1 MTQTNPVNQLGEQ
14 GMKNQPNNTTKPEKA
29 YRRTTLMKR
38 LFRGAL
44 PGFVGVLILGLA
56 SVITMVQTNHSTTEY
71 LDASTNAET
80 LSLMEAEIFEIGQHQ
95 NAYARSVLEG
105 KPDDAQAK
113 QLDAAQGTLEQNIQ
127 MIIDTTNSD
136 KVLAVAQGLQKSA
149 ANLREVIAQSTS
161 ELQAS
166 QGQNSETLNTVVPRA
181 ISDMVAQ
188 QDQLTPLLKQEV
200 AQSQKDMNDVRL
212 RGLIFQAIVLVV
224 LVVVAVIIMGK
235 VRRAIT
241 HSVESVETVVKGLA
255 QGDLTRSAVIN
266 SNDEL
271 ADMSR
276 AVNLSNSTLQG
287 AFGSAARTSEA
298 VRSESET
305 VADLTT
311 QTAQA
316 AADSAAQADAVAGAA
331 EQVSINVQTVAAGAE
346 EMGSAI
352 REISSNANE
361 AARVAQ
367 EATEAAAA
375 TTETVEKLGKSSKEI
390 DDVIHTITA
399 IAEQTNLLALNATI
413 EAARA
418 GEAGKGFAVV
428 AGEVKD
434 LAAETAKATDDIT
447 GRIAKIQD
455 DTDSAV
461 TAIRRISEIISQ
473 INDFQTTIAAAVEE
487 QTATT
492 NEMARSVTEAASGSS
507 TIATNIGQFAGAASQ
522 AVEPLNALAAT
533 ASDLQ
538 SKAADLRA
546 ELGKFKYE

>member
-14 GMKNQPNNTTKPEKA
+14 DMKNQPNNTTKSEKT
-29 YRRTTLMKR
+29 YKRTTLLKR

-44 PGFVGVLILGLA
+44 PGYIGLLILGLA
-56 SVITMVQTNHSTTEY
+56 SLITVVQTNHSTTEY

-80 LSLMEAEIFEIGQHQ
+80 LSLMEADIFEIGQHQ
-95 NAYARSVLEG
+95 YAYARSILEG
-105 KPDDAQAK
+105 KPDDAQAQ
-113 QLDAAQGTLEQNIQ
+113 QLEEAQGTLDQNIQ
-127 MIIDTTNSD
+127 TIIDSTNSD
-136 KVLAVAQGLQKSA
+136 KVLAAAQGLQKSA

-166 QGQNSETLNTVVPRA
+166 RGQNSKTLNTVVPQA

-200 AQSQKDMNDVRL
+200 AQSQKDMSDERT
-212 RGLIFQAIVLVV
+212 RGVIFQLIVVVLLVV
-224 LVVVAVIIMGK
+224 LAVIIMGR

-241 HSVESVETVVKGLA
+241 RSVESVEAVVKGLA

-473 INDFQTTIAAAVEE
+473 INDFQTTIAAAVEQ

-507 TIATNIGQFAGAASQ
+507 TIATNIGQFAGAASH

>member
-14 GMKNQPNNTTKPEKA
+14 GMKNQPNNTMKPEKT
-29 YRRTTLMKR
+29 YKRTTLLKR

-44 PGFVGVLILGLA
+44 PGYIGVLILGLA
-56 SVITMVQTNHSTTEY
+56 SLITVVQANQSTTEY
-71 LDASTNAET
+71 LNAATNAET
-80 LSLMEAEIFEIGQHQ
+80 LSLMEADIFEIGQHQ
-95 NAYARSVLEG
+95 YAYARSVLEG
-105 KPDDAQAK
+105 QPDDAQAQ
-113 QLDAAQGTLEQNIQ
+113 QLEATQGTLEQNIKT
-127 MIIDTTNSD
+127 IIDTTNSD
-136 KVLAVAQGLQKSA
+136 KVLAAARGLQRSA
-149 ANLREVIAQSTS
+149 ANLRKVIAQSTS

-166 QGQNSETLNTVVPRA
+166 RGQNSETLNTVIPQT

-200 AQSQKDMNDVRL
+200 AQSQKDMSDVRT
-212 RGLIFQAIVLVV
+212 RGVIFQSIVLVL
-224 LVVVAVIIMGK
+224 LVVLAVIIMGK

-305 VADLTT
+305 VASLTT

-316 AADSAAQADAVAGAA
+316 AVDSAAQADAVAGAA

-473 INDFQTTIAAAVEE
+473 INDFQTTIAAAVEQ

-507 TIATNIGQFAGAASQ
+507 TIATNIGQFAGAASH

>member
-1 MTQTNPVNQLGEQ
+1 MTQTNPVTQLGEQ
-14 GMKNQPNNTTKPEKA
+14 EMKIQSNTTTKPEKV
-29 YRRTTLMKR
+29 YKRTTLMMR

-44 PGFVGVLILGLA
+44 PGFVGVLIIGIAALFT
-56 SVITMVQTNHSTTEY
+56 VVQTNHSTTGY
-71 LDASTNAET
+71 LNASANAET
-80 LSLMEAEIFEIGQHQ
+80 LSLMEAETLEIGQHQ
-95 NAYARSVLEG
+95 YAYARSILEGHPDEEQAKKLEAAQDVLE
-105 KPDDAQAK
+105 KN
-113 QLDAAQGTLEQNIQ
+113 LQN
-127 MIIDTTNSD
+127 IIDTTHSD
-136 KVLAVAQGLQKSA
+136 QVREATQEIMKSA
-149 ANLREVIAQSTS
+149 DNLREVIAQSTS
-161 ELQAS
+161 ELQFN
-166 QGQNSETLNTVVPRA
+166 QGQNSEILNTTIPQTVN
-181 ISDMVAQ
+181 DMVAQ
-188 QDQLTPLLKQEV
+188 QDKLTSLLTQEV
-200 AQSQKDMNDVRL
+200 NQLQKEMHEQRIQAS
-212 RGLIFQAIVLVV
+212 IFQIVFLAF
-224 LVVVAVIIMGK
+224 LAGTAAVFMGR
-235 VRRAIT
+235 VRRSIT
-241 HSVESVETVVKGLA
+241 HSVESVETVVKGLS
-255 QGDLTRSAVIN
+255 QGDLTRRAVIN

-276 AVNLSNSTLQG
+276 AVNLSNLTLQE
-287 AFGSAARTSEA
+287 AFGAAARTSET

-305 VADLTT
+305 VVDLTSR
-311 QTAQA
+311 TAKA
-316 AADSAAQADAVAGAA
+316 AADSASQANAVAGAA
-331 EQVSINVQTVAAGAE
+331 EQVSFNVQTVAAGAE

-367 EATEAAAA
+367 EATAAAEA
-375 TTETVEKLGKSSKEI
+375 TTQTVEKLGRSSKEI

-434 LAAETAKATDDIT
+434 LAAETAKATDNVT
-447 GRIAKIQD
+447 GRIAKIQE

-461 TAIRRISEIISQ
+461 RAIRRISEIISQ

-507 TIATNIGQFAGAASQ
+507 TIATNIGQFAGAANQ
-522 AVEPLNALAAT
+522 AIEPLNALATT

-538 SKAADLRA
+538 SKAEALRD

>member
-14 GMKNQPNNTTKPEKA
+14 GMKNQPNNTTKPEKT
-29 YRRTTLMKR
+29 YKRTTLLKR

-44 PGFVGVLILGLA
+44 PGFVGLLILGLA
-56 SVITMVQTNHSTTEY
+56 SVITMVQTNYSTTEY

-80 LSLMEAEIFEIGQHQ
+80 LSLMEADIFEIGQHQ
-95 NAYARSVLEG
+95 NAYARSILEG
-105 KPDDAQAK
+105 QPDDAQAQ
-113 QLDAAQGTLEQNIQ
+113 QLEAAQGTLEQNIQ
-127 MIIDTTNSD
+127 TIIDTTNSD
-136 KVLAVAQGLQKSA
+136 EVLAAAQGLQKSA
-149 ANLREVIAQSTS
+149 ASLREVIAQSTS

-166 QGQNSETLNTVVPRA
+166 RGQNSETLNTVVPQT

-200 AQSQKDMNDVRL
+200 DQSKKDMDDQRL
-212 RGLIFQAIVLVV
+212 RGLIFQSIVLV
-224 LVVVAVIIMGK
+224 LVVVLAVLIMGK

-241 HSVESVETVVKGLA
+241 HSVESVENVVKGLA

-276 AVNLSNSTLQG
+276 AVNLSNSTLQE
-287 AFGSAARTSEA
+287 AFGSAARTSET